1 LWNESFFSAPQL
13 KRDSLGRAAMSRK
26 AITALTLLLAGCAGR
41 DIRNGEG
48 VVRRSIA
55 AAADNQ
61 TLAGVQIQLP
71 DSLTLATRR
80 SLAAPYTLKFLDN
93 ELAGTRLKDLLST
106 GWMLWDVQY
115 SDGRRWEAEALRQD
129 TLWVVVLRPGT

>member
-1 LWNESFFSAPQL
+1 
-13 KRDSLGRAAMSRK
+13 M
-26 AITALTLLLAGCAGR
+26 LLAGCGGR
-41 DIRNGEG
+41 DIRDGDG

-55 AAADNQ
+55 AAANNE

-71 DSLTLATRR
+71 DSLTLTARR

-93 ELAGTRLKDLLST
+93 ELAGTRLKDVLST

-115 SDGRRWEAEALRQD
+115 SDGRRWEAEALRRD

>member
-1 LWNESFFSAPQL
+1 
-13 KRDSLGRAAMSRK
+13 MSRK
-26 AITALTLLLAGCAGR
+26 AITALTMLLAGCAGR
-41 DIRNGEG
+41 DIRNGEA

-55 AAADNQ
+55 AAANNE
-61 TLAGVQIQLP
+61 TLAGVQIELP
-71 DSLTLATRR
+71 DSLPLATRR
-80 SLAAPYTLKFLDN
+80 SLAAAYTLKFLDN